1 MAPAPACALSR
12 APDAIEVWLA
22 QSKPNRD
29 FSGKTAELEGDATR
43 TSGHDADA
51 ATDNSHNFE
60 PSTHH
65 ERQERDSKIKKI
77 DVMTPDVVQALDAS
91 KVSNNQAA

>member
-1 MAPAPACALSR
+1 
-12 APDAIEVWLA
+12 
-22 QSKPNRD
+22 
-29 FSGKTAELEGDATR
+29 LEGDATR

-60 PSTHH
+60 PSTHY